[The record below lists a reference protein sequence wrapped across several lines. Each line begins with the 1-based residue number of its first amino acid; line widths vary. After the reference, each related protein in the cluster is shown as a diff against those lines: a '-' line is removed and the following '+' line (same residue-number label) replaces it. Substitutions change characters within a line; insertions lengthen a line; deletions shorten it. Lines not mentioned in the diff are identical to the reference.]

1 MLITSIGTAD
11 SVTVLGRY
19 ENLVQLHL
27 GSSPLSAK
35 VTFTVLPVT
44 LTFLVS
50 YPIKVNCKYLQ
61 QLQMIYFPSASAEVP
76 FEVPLTKIDV
86 PGKGC
91 FVLSLTTPET
101 LISCA
106 VSPQKN

>member
-1 MLITSIGTAD
+1 M
-11 SVTVLGRY
+11 VLRNFNFGFHI
-19 ENLVQLHL
+19 LKCV
-27 GSSPLSAK
+27 
-35 VTFTVLPVT
+35 
-44 LTFLVS
+44 
-50 YPIKVNCKYLQ
+50 KYLQ
-61 QLQMIYFPSASAEVP
+61 QLQILDIHQHRSEVP

-106 VSPQKN
+106 VSPTEKI

>member
-1 MLITSIGTAD
+1 
-11 SVTVLGRY
+11 
-19 ENLVQLHL
+19 
-27 GSSPLSAK
+27 
-35 VTFTVLPVT
+35 
-44 LTFLVS
+44 
-50 YPIKVNCKYLQ
+50 
-61 QLQMIYFPSASAEVP
+61 MIYFPSASAEVP

-106 VSPQKN
+106 VSPTENYG

>member
-1 MLITSIGTAD
+1 
-11 SVTVLGRY
+11 
-19 ENLVQLHL
+19 
-27 GSSPLSAK
+27 
-35 VTFTVLPVT
+35 
-44 LTFLVS
+44 LVS
-50 YPIKVNCKYLQ
+50 YPIKVNCKISPTAAD
-61 QLQMIYFPSASAEVP
+61 IYFPSASAEVP

-106 VSPQKN
+106 VSPTEKIG